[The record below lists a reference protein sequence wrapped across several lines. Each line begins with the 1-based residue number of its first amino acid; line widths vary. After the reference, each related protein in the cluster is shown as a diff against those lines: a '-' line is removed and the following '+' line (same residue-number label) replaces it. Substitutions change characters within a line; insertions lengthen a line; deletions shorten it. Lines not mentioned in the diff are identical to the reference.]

1 MLLNRERWCSC
12 ITRPSKN
19 SVALQGA
26 YTKEE
31 MEKRLER
38 ESRLKGSCDNIVAPE
53 FIQDDEIA
61 MYKFNQLVEEL
72 SASEII
78 SNVDVDLLAVYSDCW
93 SRYVN
98 ATKML
103 YVQEMVEYQ
112 ENKLG
117 ALTKVAN
124 PYIKIQNTYSDKLM
138 KISSLFGLS
147 PADRSKI
154 AHLNPS
160 NKEEEVDPLM
170 QLLSGLKK

>member
-1 MLLNRERWCSC
+1 MA
-12 ITRPSKN
+12 RPRKN
-19 SVALQGA
+19 SVALTGA

-31 MEKRLER
+31 MNKRLEQEAR
-38 ESRLKGSCDNIVAPE
+38 IKGKSDNIVAPD
-53 FIQDDEIA
+53 FIKDDTVA
-61 MYKFNQLVEEL
+61 MEKFNQLVEEL

-93 SRYVN
+93 SKYVN

-103 YVQEMVEYQ
+103 YIQEMIEYQ

-117 ALTKVAN
+117 ALTKVTN

-160 NKEEEVDPLM
+160 DKEEKVDPLM
-170 QLLSGLKK
+170 ELLSGLKKG

>member
-1 MLLNRERWCSC
+1 MV
-12 ITRPSKN
+12 RPRKN
-19 SVALQGA
+19 GVALQGA

-31 MEKRLER
+31 MKKRLEQ
-38 ESRLKGSCDNIVAPE
+38 EARLKGNNDKIVAPD
-53 FIQDDEIA
+53 FIQDDPVA
-61 MYKFNQLVEEL
+61 MEKFNQLVEEL
-72 SASEII
+72 NNAEII
-78 SNVDVDLLAVYSDCW
+78 NNVDVDLLAVYADCW
-93 SRYVN
+93 SKYVN

-103 YVQEMVEYQ
+103 YIQEMVEYQ

-117 ALTKVAN
+117 ALTKVTN

-160 NKEEEVDPLM
+160 DKEEKVDPLM
-170 QLLSGLKK
+170 ELLSGLKKS